1 MFTKKPIINGE
12 RIINYSSEPEVEGL
26 DNFKKAN
33 DDFLT
38 EKKMTKWQSHWGTTV
53 NIRWSKFDKKFFP
66 LPPIKIEL
74 NCFSEIYEAK
84 ILPKLKALLVN

>member
-38 EKKMTKWQSHWGTTV
+38 EKKMTK
-53 NIRWSKFDKKFFP
+53 
-66 LPPIKIEL
+66 
-74 NCFSEIYEAK
+74 
-84 ILPKLKALLVN
+84 